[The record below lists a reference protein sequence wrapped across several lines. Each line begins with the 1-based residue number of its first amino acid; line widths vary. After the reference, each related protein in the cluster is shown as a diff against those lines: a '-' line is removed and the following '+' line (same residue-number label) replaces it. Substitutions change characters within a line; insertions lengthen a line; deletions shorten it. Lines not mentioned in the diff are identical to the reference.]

1 MATKRYLY
9 WWLSF
14 LIGYVFPFIY
24 FFIKLGITKS
34 ATTIV
39 LPVVILGIFA
49 VLKLC
54 AAIPAWIATWQP
66 SIMKGIIKSIPVYL
80 LFICLVTFGLVFKYM
95 LEHQINL
102 AFGAYFEVVFVVFG
116 SLSISSIIGAVHQ
129 KYKEEDLIKKGYVL
143 GVVNRG
149 K

>member
-1 MATKRYLY
+1 MVKRYLY

-14 LIGYVFPFIY
+14 LIGYIFPFAY
-24 FFIKLGITKS
+24 FFIKLVITKE

-54 AAIPAWIATWQP
+54 TAIPTWVATWRP
-66 SIMKGIIKSIPVYL
+66 SVVKGLIKSIPIYL
-80 LFICLVTFGLVFKYM
+80 IFICLVTFGLLFKYM
-95 LEHQINL
+95 LEHQVDV
-102 AFGAYFEVVFVVFG
+102 AFTSYFEVVFIVFG
-116 SLSISSIIGAVHQ
+116 SLCVSSVLGAYHQ
-129 KYKEEDLIKKGYVL
+129 KYKELDLLAKGYTL
-143 GVVNRG
+143 GVVNNG

>member
-1 MATKRYLY
+1 MKRYLY

-14 LIGYVFPFIY
+14 IIGYVFPFTY
-24 FFIKLGITKS
+24 FFVKLGITKT

-39 LPVVILGIFA
+39 MPVVILGIFA
-49 VLKLC
+49 VIKLC
-54 AAIPAWIATWQP
+54 TAIPEWISTWQP
-66 SIMKGIIKSIPVYL
+66 SVLKGLIKAIPVLL

-95 LEHQINL
+95 LEHQINV
-102 AFGAYFEVVFVVFG
+102 AFTAYFEVVFVIFG
-116 SLSISSIIGAVHQ
+116 SLSVSSILSAYHL
-129 KYKEEDLIKKGYVL
+129 KYKELDLIKKGYVL

>member
-1 MATKRYLY
+1 MKRYLY

-14 LIGYVFPFIY
+14 LVGYVFPFAY
-24 FFIKLGITKS
+24 FFIKLGITKT

-39 LPVVILGIFA
+39 LPVIILGVFA

-54 AAIPAWIATWQP
+54 TAIPAWISTWRP
-66 SIMKGIIKSIPVYL
+66 SIGKGLLKALPIYL

-95 LEHQINL
+95 LEHQVDV
-102 AFGAYFEVVFVVFG
+102 AFSSYFEVVFVVFG
-116 SLSISSIIGAVHQ
+116 GLSLGSTIGAVHQ